1 MSTVA
6 HIPSCRRN
14 FEGMSGKDG
23 EDPSV
28 PTAEPVTV
36 LDLPPCYLDR
46 DFYDTNWLGEI
57 HRWWEERWR

>member
-1 MSTVA
+1 MEKTHQSR
-6 HIPSCRRN
+6 PQNR
-14 FEGMSGKDG
+14 
-23 EDPSV
+23 
-28 PTAEPVTV
+28 VTV